1 VAELRADERLG
12 ARDSEEERERMRLI
26 FGPGGSFTV
35 EDLSLRDTSLDL
47 LETNIAAMN
56 QQLRVLLEELTA
68 RPLLGPSRTT
78 AR

>member
-1 VAELRADERLG
+1 VD
-12 ARDSEEERERMRLI
+12 
-26 FGPGGSFTV
+26 
-35 EDLSLRDTSLDL
+35 DLALRDTSLDL